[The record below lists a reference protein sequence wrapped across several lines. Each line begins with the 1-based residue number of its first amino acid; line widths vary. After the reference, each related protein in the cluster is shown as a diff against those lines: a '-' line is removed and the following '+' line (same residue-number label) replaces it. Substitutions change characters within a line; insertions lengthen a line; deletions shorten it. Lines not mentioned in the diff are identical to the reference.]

1 MDEKSTQVTGDEKLL
16 EMLSEEKGPSAK
28 TLNFLKM
35 FAHSYYAEPSLPE
48 SIRTTCLN

>member
-1 MDEKSTQVTGDEKLL
+1 MDEKSTQVTGNEKLV
-16 EMLSEEKGPSAK
+16 EMLTDEKGPSAR

-48 SIRTTCLN
+48 EIRATCLN

>member
-16 EMLSEEKGPSAK
+16 EMLTDEKGPSTK

-35 FAHSYYAEPSLPE
+35 FAHSYYADPSLPE
-48 SIRTTCLN
+48 AINATCLN